1 MRAPFLLP
9 QANPMPAIRQRKLA
23 AYSEHVTGKKTG
35 TTSLSWGNPSSTQ
48 RRR

>member
-1 MRAPFLLP
+1 MRAPFLSP

-23 AYSEHVTGKKTG
+23 AGSERTTGKETG
-35 TTSLSWGNPSSTQ
+35 TTPLSWGNPSSTQ